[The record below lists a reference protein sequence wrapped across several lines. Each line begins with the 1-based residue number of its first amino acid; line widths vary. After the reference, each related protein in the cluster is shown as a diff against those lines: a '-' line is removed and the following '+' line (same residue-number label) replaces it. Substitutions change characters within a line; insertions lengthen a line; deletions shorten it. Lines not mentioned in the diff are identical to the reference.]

1 VDVVLQQDN
10 AFSLQMNNYEVSIE
24 GITEAGESLGSFR
37 RRSVHPILDKPMEFY
52 NLIKKHL
59 VVPFEI

>member
-1 VDVVLQQDN
+1 
-10 AFSLQMNNYEVSIE
+10 MNNYEVSIE